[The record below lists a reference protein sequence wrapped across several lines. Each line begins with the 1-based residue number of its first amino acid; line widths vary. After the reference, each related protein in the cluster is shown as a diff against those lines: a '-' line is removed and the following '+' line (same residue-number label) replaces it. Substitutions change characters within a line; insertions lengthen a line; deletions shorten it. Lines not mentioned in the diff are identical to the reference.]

1 MRGPRGNLNLERTME
16 RVQNALAPWIHHGGG
31 GFNRFAHSAGPTCIV
46 VWPHGGLVVWF
57 SHPRRD
63 AGAPKT
69 AVVFSIRNLEG
80 LGAFLAV
87 PISAQNDFQT
97 HSDFAI
103 SGPQNNNFLAGV
115 SGGTIRNELS
125 AHPYSWLTLFSSEL
139 LALFWGLVGVFRG
152 PVPYASPRSR

>member
-1 MRGPRGNLNLERTME
+1 MHRIKFKLKCVGSSGIRSNL
-16 RVQNALAPWIHHGGG
+16 
-31 GFNRFAHSAGPTCIV
+31 FNRFAHSAGPTCIV

-57 SHPRRD
+57 SHPGRD

-125 AHPYSWLTLFSSEL
+125 AHPYSWLTLFSSEV